1 MGGKGKKSLAAMEK
15 QQLRMKEEE
24 ERKKKKAKKEEKREQ
39 KPIYV
44 SAEAYQELLKLLKP
58 NSYYTLYE
66 LATRLNVP
74 LGMARR
80 AIRQLEKD
88 GKLVQISKAGNSR
101 LFVVK

>member
-1 MGGKGKKSLAAMEK
+1 
-15 QQLRMKEEE
+15 
-24 ERKKKKAKKEEKREQ
+24 
-39 KPIYV
+39 
-44 SAEAYQELLKLLKP
+44 LLKLLKP